1 GNYMGDGTN
10 HAVVGAEAYNSNQG
24 RTYVFNNPLVDQTVD
39 ETLTGQGTGGTPEQL
54 GHALAG
60 GKRSNDARF
69 VLFIGGPFWDD
80 TGETDPGR
88 VTVGTIIRRAVC
100 QRSRFTRFNVAA
112 GPTSFVRRFPAN
124 ASGLRYAAAEPTP
137 TRIATN
143 AAEKNGFRFISS
155 GAAYAIV
162 ASKGESTWYVVG

>member
-10 HAVVGAEAYNSNQG
+10 HAVVGAKAYNSNQG

-88 VTVGTIIRRAVC
+88 VTVATIPEFSDAG
-100 QRSRFTRFNVAA
+100 VAA
-112 GPTSFVRRFPAN
+112 AVALLVLLVVRRRRGP
-124 ASGLRYAAAEPTP
+124 R
-137 TRIATN
+137 
-143 AAEKNGFRFISS
+143 K
-155 GAAYAIV
+155 
-162 ASKGESTWYVVG
+162 